1 MTNEKDSKASAT
13 NVSSLYPSLD
23 QDAALL
29 ARLGYK
35 QGEILQLQHERSDP
49 LTWLLIDALE
59 FRRNFTPLEVFG
71 VGFSIIG
78 VVPSLA

>member
-1 MTNEKDSKASAT
+1 MTKEKDSKASAT

-35 QGEILQLQHERSDP
+35 QGVRLSNMNDGIR
-49 LTWLLIDALE
+49 
-59 FRRNFTPLEVFG
+59 
-71 VGFSIIG
+71 
-78 VVPSLA
+78 

>member
-1 MTNEKDSKASAT
+1 MTDEKDLKASAT

-35 QGEILQLQHERSDP
+35 QGGNFPNTNDWIR
-49 LTWLLIDALE
+49 LL
-59 FRRNFTPLEVFG
+59 G
-71 VGFSIIG
+71 Y
-78 VVPSLA
+78 